1 MFKNLIPADSHG
13 RFEGVRMIFMVL
25 IPMII
30 GPEIGSLLI
39 KANGIAPVLYWM
51 TGAVAL
57 LAYLPIL
64 ALKREQ

>member
-1 MFKNLIPADSHG
+1 
-13 RFEGVRMIFMVL
+13 MIFMVL